1 MTCQT
6 DAQALDAKTAAENT
20 TPQPTSSRI
29 LPFNS
34 STSSSDQQVLSPFE
48 LSFWAPKRMHPCMY
62 GWEHTYDFGLN
73 DMLVEFSY
81 CLVLQTLL
89 GIVPK
94 DLRTGQY
101 MRYHELAITVTAL
114 VV

>member
-1 MTCQT
+1 
-6 DAQALDAKTAAENT
+6 
-20 TPQPTSSRI
+20 
-29 LPFNS
+29 
-34 STSSSDQQVLSPFE
+34 
-48 LSFWAPKRMHPCMY
+48 
-62 GWEHTYDFGLN
+62 
-73 DMLVEFSY
+73 MLVEFSY